1 MHLKC
6 KTVQML
12 KAIFKKRMKKDTYA
26 IISQNKMYQSITVLL
41 LEKVDFTIRITAI
54 NKVEHFKMIKKSVD

>member
-1 MHLKC
+1 
-6 KTVQML
+6 
-12 KAIFKKRMKKDTYA
+12 MKKDTYA

-54 NKVEHFKMIKKSVD
+54 NKVEHFKMIKKSNLLGIHNNT